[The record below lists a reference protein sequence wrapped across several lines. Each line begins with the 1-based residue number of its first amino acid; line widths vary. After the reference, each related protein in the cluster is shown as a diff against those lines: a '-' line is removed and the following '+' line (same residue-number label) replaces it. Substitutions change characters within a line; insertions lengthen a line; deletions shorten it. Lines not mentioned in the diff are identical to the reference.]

1 MPSFGSTDVA
11 VRGLS
16 ETWGTRSP
24 TLAFQKLK
32 LERCGACFGGVYFLA
47 TEPYVIV
54 AEFGQG
60 HGQGPQL
67 LVSRLLIGNYGGLK
81 AGRTA

>member
-1 MPSFGSTDVA
+1 MGA
-11 VRGLS
+11 
-16 ETWGTRSP
+16 RSP

-32 LERCGACFGGVYFLA
+32 LERCGACSGESIVLA
-47 TEPYVIV
+47 MDLYVIV

-67 LVSRLLIGNYGGLK
+67 LPRRLLIGSRPRSP
-81 AGRTA
+81 ACP